1 MTRHSKNNTA
11 SSVFSYAEHQKLKQA
26 ALYGTQRVLLGSNTH
41 RAYNACS
48 LCLAKAINPVACQ
61 KGHLYCKECV
71 VKDLLTQ
78 REALAR
84 KKAEI
89 EALRKEE
96 EQAREEVRLKARE
109 LILAGGSQ
117 SLFGKRKEREEDGDN
132 TSRSN
137 KRRKFEFD
145 SEDGKRLAEEAEEEA
160 IRRLEVEQNEA
171 RKAKLPAFWLPSLTP
186 ESQTRL
192 PPLTD
197 IKLQTMCN
205 AAEPPHPL
213 LMKHL
218 IPVSFSF
225 TPNPSSNKSASTSST
240 TPSDEQTCICP
251 SCQKELSNTTKL
263 TCTSL
268 SSLKFIN
275 EFLALEQ

>member
-117 SLFGKRKEREEDGDN
+117 SLFGKRKEREEDG
-132 TSRSN
+132 
-137 KRRKFEFD
+137 
-145 SEDGKRLAEEAEEEA
+145 
-160 IRRLEVEQNEA
+160 
-171 RKAKLPAFWLPSLTP
+171 

-263 TCTSL
+263 TLMKPCHHVICKTCTDKL
-268 SSLKFIN
+268 VKPSSQCIVCDTT
-275 EFLALEQ
+275 LAAKDIIDLVREGTGFASGGRAETSKTGVAFQG